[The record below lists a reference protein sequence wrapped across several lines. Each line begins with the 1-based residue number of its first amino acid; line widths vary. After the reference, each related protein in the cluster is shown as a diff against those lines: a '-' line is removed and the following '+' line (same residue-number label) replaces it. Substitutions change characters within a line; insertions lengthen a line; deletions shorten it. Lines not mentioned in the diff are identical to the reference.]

1 MEWLWTVDAWASLIT
16 LTVLEVVLGI
26 DNLIFIAVLANRLPP
41 ERRVAARRVGL
52 AMALLTRLALLGSIA
67 WIAGLTTPVFNLF
80 GQMISWRDMILILG
94 GGYLIYK
101 GTVEIHDR
109 IEGDEEEKA
118 ADGEAAAAPVYP
130 SFGGVVAQIIVIDI
144 VFSLDS
150 VITAVGMAQQIE
162 IMMAAVIIAVVVMVA
177 AAKPV
182 GDFIHRHP
190 TVEMLAF
197 AFILLVGAILVADG
211 FEIKIPKGYVYGA
224 IAFSILVEALNIAT
238 KRKKR
243 RRS

>member
-1 MEWLWTVDAWASLIT
+1 MEWLWTVDAWASLLT

-26 DNLIFIAVLANRLPP
+26 DNLVFIAVLANRLPV
-41 ERRVAARRVGL
+41 EQRALARRLGL

-67 WIAGLTTPVFNLF
+67 WIAGLTAPVFDLF

-101 GTVEIHDR
+101 GTVEIHNR
-109 IEGDEEEKA
+109 IEGDEEEG
-118 ADGEAAAAPVYP
+118 ADGAGAAAPVYP
-130 SFGGVVAQIIVIDI
+130 SFAGIVAQIMVIDI

-150 VITAVGMAQQIE
+150 VITAVGMAQHIE
-162 IMMAAVIIAVVVMVA
+162 IMMAAVIIAVIVMVA
-177 AAKPV
+177 AANPI

-197 AFILLVGAILVADG
+197 AFILLVGAVLVADG
-211 FEIKIPKGYVYGA
+211 FEVKVPKGYVYGA

-238 KRKKR
+238 RRKKR
-243 RRS
+243 RKSS